1 MQYASLYQG
10 GIMESKN
17 VLMSKTI
24 WVNFLVALGAILS
37 NWVPALA
44 EILSEANLLLIF
56 SVVNLVLRSVTKDA
70 IEFK

>member
-1 MQYASLYQG
+1 
-10 GIMESKN
+10 MESKN